1 MLVTEESKVHGTT
14 IFAIRHLAG
23 GRHAKIRETA
33 NVQVC
38 QTSGHFCDFEMTL
51 RIFPFR
57 DFSIPALMNDDEK
70 SHCCRCLAY

>member
-23 GRHAKIRETA
+23 APRQNRETA

-38 QTSGHFCDFEMTL
+38 QTSGHFL
-51 RIFPFR
+51 RFWN
-57 DFSIPALMNDDEK
+57 DSENFSISCIPALMNDDEK